1 MKIGLSVR
9 QGATFRFVFRWEKMP
24 LVYKAITAITK
35 GAPVTLTVPTHGL
48 TNGWRAAVTGVAGMT
63 EINAASTPPRDSQYL
78 PVTVVDGNT
87 IQFNG
92 ISSER
97 FSTYLNGGFVQYYTP
112 ADLTG
117 FTARMSVRDRVGGT
131 LLTSLTTENGR
142 IVLDNTA
149 KTITLLVSAEDT
161 EDFTFTRGAYDLELV
176 SPLGE
181 VTALAEG
188 SIRVSREITT
198 SA

>member
-1 MKIGLSVR
+1 MKVNLQIR
-9 QGATFRFVFRWEKMP
+9 QGSTFRFVFRWEKMP
-24 LVYKAITAITK
+24 LVYKAITAISK
-35 GAPVTLTVPTHGL
+35 SAPVSLTVPSHGL
-48 TNGWRAAVTGVAGMT
+48 TSGWRAAVSGVLGMT
-63 EINAASTPPRDSQYL
+63 EINAASVPPRESQYL
-78 PVTVVDGNT
+78 PVTVVDSNT
-87 IQFNG
+87 VQFNS

-97 FSTYLNGGFVQYYTP
+97 FSTYVSGGHLQYYTP
-112 ADLTG
+112 ADLAG

-131 LLTSLTTENGR
+131 LLTSLSTGDTR
-142 IVLDNTA
+142 IVIDNNA
-149 KTITLLVSAEDT
+149 KTITLLLSAADT
-161 EDFTFTRGAYDLELV
+161 EDFTFTRGTYDLELE